1 MNTLKINSNVRGA
14 ERWRSVSLA
23 CIMALVPATAQGAAE
38 YYTEPQ
44 LFGMRPNPNAESEMG
59 PIGATGIEA
68 RIYPGVRVTV
78 ENIQPNTPAVGKFN
92 KGDVVLGIN
101 GAKLEGKNPLVVL
114 GSALTEAEA
123 TDGILTFDIKP
134 GKGDASK
141 QVTLTI
147 PVLGA
152 YSKTFPLNCAKSKT
166 IIRRAADFYSGKDR
180 LKGHGFMNGLAC
192 LFLLSTGDD
201 LYVPRVKEYFSQFLK
216 PDGGITGIGA
226 MTWDNG
232 YNGIACAEYYL
243 RTGDRSVLPILQ
255 HYCDDAKRRQIYNIG
270 WNHWDYGF
278 NPSYEAGGGMLHSAG
293 NQVLLAE

>member
-1 MNTLKINSNVRGA
+1 MNTLKNNRNGRA
-14 ERWRSVSLA
+14 ARPWRPVFLA
-23 CIMALVPATAQGAAE
+23 CIAALGPAAAPGAPE
-38 YYTEPQ
+38 YYTEPP
-44 LFGMRPNPNAESEMG
+44 LYGMRPNPNTETEMG

-78 ENIQPNTPAVGKFN
+78 ENIQPNTPAVGKLS

-114 GSALTEAEA
+114 GTALTEAEA
-123 TDGILTFDIKP
+123 SDGILTLDLKP
-134 GKGDASK
+134 AKDGAPK
-141 QVTLTI
+141 QATITI

-152 YSKTFPLNCAKSKT
+152 YSKTFPLNCGKSKT
-166 IIRRAADFYSGKDR
+166 IIRRAAEFYSGKDR

-201 LYVPRVKEYFSQFLK
+201 QYVPRVKEYFSQFLK
-216 PDGGITGIGA
+216 PDGGITGIGG

-255 HYCDDAKRRQIYNIG
+255 PYCDDAKRRQIYNLG
-270 WNHWDYGF
+270 WSHWD
-278 NPSYEAGGGMLHSAG
+278 
-293 NQVLLAE
+293 